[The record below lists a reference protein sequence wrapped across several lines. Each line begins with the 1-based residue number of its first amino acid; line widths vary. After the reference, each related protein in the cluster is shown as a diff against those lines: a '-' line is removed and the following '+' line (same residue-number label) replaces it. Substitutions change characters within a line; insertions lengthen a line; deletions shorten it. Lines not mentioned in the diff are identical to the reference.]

1 MQMYPNTIWPKEDY
15 LEPIG
20 EFLIKIPSV
29 TSQEELAEYC
39 RPFLGTILGDLP
51 FTGLQ
56 YRCEQEFARAISGKS
71 FMAEIYE
78 VKGIYCVKP
87 PLFEIIAKYRERKLL
102 GVLGGMA
109 FLTQYPEVFFNKISS
124 GLGCLPNDHGYVADL
139 EINEYNEVYRERKLV
154 YPQSTSGLFSHG
166 DNIIYYRGVH

>member
-1 MQMYPNTIWPKEDY
+1 MYPNTIWPKEDY

-87 PLFEIIAKYRERKLL
+87 P
-102 GVLGGMA
+102 
-109 FLTQYPEVFFNKISS
+109 
-124 GLGCLPNDHGYVADL
+124 
-139 EINEYNEVYRERKLV
+139 
-154 YPQSTSGLFSHG
+154 
-166 DNIIYYRGVH
+166 